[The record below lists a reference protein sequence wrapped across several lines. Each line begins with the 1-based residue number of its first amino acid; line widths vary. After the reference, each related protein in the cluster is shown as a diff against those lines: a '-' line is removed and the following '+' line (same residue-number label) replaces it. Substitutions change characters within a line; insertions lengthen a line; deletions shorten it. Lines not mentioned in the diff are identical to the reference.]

1 MKSFMYVLN
10 FHLEICSCLQPA
22 LSLFFNNFNL
32 LMSKPSSS
40 LLRNL
45 IIHLPTSKCSPEL
58 RENKTKRHFTDNN
71 QHPQYCP
78 LIKQYLEC
86 FCEGTTMYQLI
97 VARRNLIILEV
108 KLRGRKLKKIKS
120 ASPGL
125 QLYQVSIAVY
135 RYMLL
140 FYHMHAYTLCFFFL

>member
-22 LSLFFNNFNL
+22 LSLFFNNFKL

-58 RENKTKRHFTDNN
+58 RENKTKQNVISQTTTSTHNIALLLNN
-71 QHPQYCP
+71 
-78 LIKQYLEC
+78 I
-86 FCEGTTMYQLI
+86 
-97 VARRNLIILEV
+97 
-108 KLRGRKLKKIKS
+108 
-120 ASPGL
+120 
-125 QLYQVSIAVY
+125 
-135 RYMLL
+135 
-140 FYHMHAYTLCFFFL
+140 